1 MPIPRRH
8 SNCTHVV
15 RHETS
20 FADSSGRE
28 AEDPGPP
35 RNVGPNSLIGRNSRA
50 VCILVSVVGQLS
62 SSNSSREAQ
71 LFQPEPPPPQ
81 KITGVGAI
89 DRLVV
94 VCPYRYMSQP
104 IDGLVPRELPC
115 AGIPTMIIRWIT
127 MTGSGL
133 SGVSN
138 KKVDGVIELKAARS
152 NSKLSRKSRYE
163 VLLDQ
168 DKYLT
173 TR

>member
-1 MPIPRRH
+1 
-8 SNCTHVV
+8 
-15 RHETS
+15 
-20 FADSSGRE
+20 
-28 AEDPGPP
+28 
-35 RNVGPNSLIGRNSRA
+35 
-50 VCILVSVVGQLS
+50 
-62 SSNSSREAQ
+62 
-71 LFQPEPPPPQ
+71 
-81 KITGVGAI
+81 
-89 DRLVV
+89 
-94 VCPYRYMSQP
+94 MSQP